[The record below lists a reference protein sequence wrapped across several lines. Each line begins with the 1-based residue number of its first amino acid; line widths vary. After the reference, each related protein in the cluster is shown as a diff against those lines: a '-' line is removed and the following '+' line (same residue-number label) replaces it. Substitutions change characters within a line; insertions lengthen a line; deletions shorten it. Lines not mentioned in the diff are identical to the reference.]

1 MSVILETSTDK
12 ILEHRVIDRIEAANV
27 SMQAIQMP
35 PFSVVDYCLTRSGD
49 MFALLEVK
57 VRKPTIETV
66 KGYGGLMLKE
76 RKITELNQ
84 LSDLLQLPSFVAF
97 AFEQG
102 DGPILLC
109 DVGRLT
115 GLPAVAPPERR
126 NFRGLDC
133 DLDPVVMLD
142 WDKHLS
148 RLL

>member
-1 MSVILETSTDK
+1 MSVTLETNVDK
-12 ILEHRVIDRIEAANV
+12 ILEHRVIERIEAANW
-27 SMQAIQMP
+27 SMQAIEMP
-35 PFSVVDYCLTRSGD
+35 PFSVVDYCLTRAGD
-49 MFALLEVK
+49 ICALLEVK

-84 LSDLLQLPSFVAF
+84 LSDLLRLPSFVAF

-102 DGPILLC
+102 EGPILLC
-109 DVGRLT
+109 DVRRLT
-115 GLPAVAPPERR
+115 GLPAVEPPERR
-126 NFRGLDC
+126 NYRGLEC
-133 DLDPVVMLD
+133 DQDPVVMLD